1 MNQLIKEIRTYQLA
15 ALALMNNLPRC
26 RVEEVSSPYYD
37 FIVTI
42 EESSL
47 VFGVEVKNSG
57 FLHTNHYQDYL
68 ESLIEIDV
76 SERQNRIPI
85 LIAAVNEEDE
95 SVKIGFLLAW
105 QFGRARLFKKPSMVE
120 LNKANADKIFDFIK
134 SMDETIRILS
144 MHGMK
149 VVKKIRVEY
158 QHNDGRLSHGK
169 VVYLRDFTEEYKMHQ
184 KEIVDEREQLER
196 MIHGIPQDEY
206 PDDELDGVIFNLILE
221 RFPKSTKISN
231 LLLFSTEL
239 RDLQLLSKSN
249 IRRMEY
255 SITPDTKGATPMVM
269 AMLNGVEKANFGV
282 DIFIDAPWDV
292 KVFES
297 QFFKKEVAIDGW
309 FNTYSSYKQMIA
321 TLSSPKDFFIEN

>member
-1 MNQLIKEIRTYQLA
+1 MNQLIKEIRTYQIA
-15 ALALMNNLPRC
+15 ALAIMNNLQGC
-26 RVEEVSSPYYD
+26 KVEEVSSPYYD
-37 FIVTI
+37 FIVTV

-57 FLHTNHYQDYL
+57 FLRTNHYHDYL
-68 ESLIEIDV
+68 ESLTEIDV

-95 SVKIGFLLAW
+95 SVKMGFLLAW
-105 QFGRARLFKKPSMVE
+105 QFGKARLFKKPSMVE
-120 LNKANADKIFDFIK
+120 LNKANADKILDFIK

-158 QHNDGRLSHGK
+158 QHEDGHLSHGN
-169 VVYLRDFTEEYKMHQ
+169 VVYLRDFTSEYKMHQ

-196 MIHGIPQDEY
+196 MIHGTPQNEY
-206 PDDELDGVIFNLILE
+206 PDDELDRVIFDLILE

-239 RDLQLLSKSN
+239 RDLQMLSQSN
-249 IRRMEY
+249 IRRLEFI
-255 SITPDTKGATPMVM
+255 ITPDTIGATPMVM
-269 AMLNGVEKANFGV
+269 AMLNGVETVNFGV

-292 KVFES
+292 KVFEN
-297 QFFKKEVAIDGW
+297 QFFEKGVAIDGW
-309 FNTYSSYKQMIA
+309 FNTYSSFKQMIA
-321 TLSSPKDFFIEN
+321 TLSSPKEFFIEG